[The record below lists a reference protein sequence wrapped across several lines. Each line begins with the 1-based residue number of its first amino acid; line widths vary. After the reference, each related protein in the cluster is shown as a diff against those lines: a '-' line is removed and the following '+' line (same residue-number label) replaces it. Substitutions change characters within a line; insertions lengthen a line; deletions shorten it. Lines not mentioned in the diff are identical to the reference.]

1 MLDFPPK
8 NPFYPVFL
16 SIQKTVHQNVTTLLS
31 DVAVAAVCGGSAA
44 AHCVAIAEDGRV
56 FTWGRNENGQLGHG
70 DKDDRAAPTEVKGLP
85 EGVRVVGGS
94 CGELVRRVQG
104 GSSGLG

>member
-1 MLDFPPK
+1 M
-8 NPFYPVFL
+8 
-16 SIQKTVHQNVTTLLS
+16 
-31 DVAVAAVCGGSAA
+31 AVAAVCGGSAA

-94 CGELVRRVQG
+94 CGELVGRVQG
-104 GSSGLG
+104 DPSGLRFGFGNLG